1 MNDSRSSDTNW
12 NTIDRERR
20 VTARL
25 PTAVKVRA
33 ASFRVWLGVVW
44 CVGLRGSPVGG
55 PIGPAV
61 TEGRFTTECW
71 VGGTPSNPWTK
82 LRLAAPDVFV
92 KGTCGS
98 D

>member
-1 MNDSRSSDTNW
+1 MSDSRSSDTNW

-61 TEGRFTTECW
+61 TEGRFTTEC
-71 VGGTPSNPWTK
+71 NPWTK